1 MARVLSSSP
10 HKSSLPSTSKE
21 EPRAAEEEEDEDE
34 DTSLLAVPLA
44 PQLRVTE
51 EEEIDDSLL
60 AAVMMP
66 EPEAGEEEEIDDAS
80 LLAVEMM
87 PQSKVKEEQQVD
99 YLEGMTAEMF
109 GNDDEFDQCDI
120 DNEEE
125 EVEAL
130 PDAHFG
136 LLGSRSGLLKPQGCM
151 DDLPEEVL
159 REVLCLLP
167 AQDLYLNVRLVCHR
181 WRNIVQD
188 STVR

>member
-21 EPRAAEEEEDEDE
+21 EPRAAEEEEDD
-34 DTSLLAVPLA
+34 DISLLAVPLA

-51 EEEIDDSLL
+51 EEIDDSLL

-66 EPEAGEEEEIDDAS
+66 EPGAGEEEEEEIDDAS

>member
-21 EPRAAEEEEDEDE
+21 EPRAAEEEEDED
-34 DTSLLAVPLA
+34 DDISLLAVPLA

-60 AAVMMP
+60 AAVMM
-66 EPEAGEEEEIDDAS
+66 PEAGEEEEIDDAS

>member
-21 EPRAAEEEEDEDE
+21 EPKAAEDEEDED
-34 DTSLLAVPLA
+34 DDISLLAVPL
-44 PQLRVTE
+44 PPELRVKE

-66 EPEAGEEEEIDDAS
+66 DPEADEEEEIDDAS

-136 LLGSRSGLLKPQGCM
+136 LLGSSSGLLKPQGCM

-159 REVLCLLP
+159 RDVLCLLP